1 MAKLTTVET
10 TFSPPDWLR
19 WSLGQLGSPW
29 PARLAGLA
37 LLLAGLA
44 LGLTL
49 AYRTAAPTFALDI
62 GSKDADPFIAG
73 FHQAERA
80 PVGDLTY
87 RWTRAASTVTVPG
100 YGRRDAVLTLDLAGT
115 GRQDASPPVVT
126 VLVGGQEVARLST
139 TTSVQAYMVPVSAA
153 LIHGGDVVVE
163 LRTETFQPPRD
174 ARRLGVLVDAVALA
188 PAPGSSPAL
197 PPWRLLLLAAL
208 AVTITGLVG
217 AAALARPLPGLAP
230 AVVVAAAIIFLC
242 VTDRYTLTLW
252 LREGAPQAVVSG
264 LCALLGL
271 AATHW
276 WLRRQRGA
284 GEQGPGAGDQAS
296 GGRSSPYASGVAAYQ
311 MPGSIAADQTPSVAA
326 ARPTPDPWSLTTRAT
341 GWLWLLLWA
350 VALAYLLGVAHP
362 QFKSSDLTMNVHRL
376 EDVARG
382 QWLLKMDLPGESALS
397 APYPPAYYAMLLPLL
412 PLAGGAEALKQHL
425 ITFSATGLLTMLA
438 AIAFVV
444 GARVGGVAAGLWAAL
459 LHGFAPVG
467 FLLVS
472 QGNFANI
479 FGQWA
484 AGLVF
489 LLLATLPDW
498 RRPAAGLA
506 IVAALLLAFL
516 GHFGVFLTLLL
527 AVPVMALTVWP
538 PPIDRPDQTGTL
550 LRLFALAL
558 FLAFLIYYRHY
569 LDLIVDDAQ
578 RILATRGAS
587 GEALGW
593 NAGVVAEWG
602 RTRQALG
609 WLGLPLAAAGAVGL
623 WRTGRRAGRLT
634 VGWLAAGAVFAAA
647 GIVVGLSVRYHFFAL
662 LGLAVAGGW
671 LLARISERGRP
682 GALLAG
688 LLALA
693 WVGSG
698 LTFWY
703 TRVLTY
709 LH

>member
-10 TFSPPDWLR
+10 TFSPPAWLR
-19 WSLGQLGSPW
+19 WGLGQLGSPW

-49 AYRTAAPTFALDI
+49 AYRAAAPTFTLDI
-62 GSKDADPFIAG
+62 GSKDADPFISG

-80 PVGDLTY
+80 PVGDLAY
-87 RWTRAASTVTVPG
+87 RWTRAVSTVTVPG
-100 YGRRDAVLTLDLAGT
+100 YGRRDAVLTLDLAGA
-115 GRQDASPPVVT
+115 GRQGAPPPVVS
-126 VLVGGQEVARLST
+126 VLIGGQEVARLRT
-139 TTSVQAYMVPVSAA
+139 TTSVQAYTVPVSAA

-174 ARRLGVLVDAVALA
+174 ARRLGVLVNAVALA
-188 PAPGSSPAL
+188 PAPGSTPAL
-197 PPWRLLLLAAL
+197 PPWRLVLLAAL
-208 AVTITGLVG
+208 TVTITGLVG
-217 AAALARPLPGLAP
+217 AAALARPLPALAP
-230 AVVVAAAIIFLC
+230 AVVVAAAIVFLC

-252 LREGAPQAVVSG
+252 LREGAPQAAVSG

-271 AATHW
+271 AATRW

-284 GEQGPGAGDQAS
+284 GGQGSGGGDQAS
-296 GGRSSPYASGVAAYQ
+296 DGTGSPHAPVVAAHRI
-311 MPGSIAADQTPSVAA
+311 PGDVAV
-326 ARPTPDPWSLTTRAT
+326 RPTPDPWPLTTRAA
-341 GWLWLLLWA
+341 GWLWLLLWSI
-350 VALAYLLGVAHP
+350 ALAYLLGIAHP

-382 QWLLKMDLPGESALS
+382 QWLLTMALPGASALP
-397 APYPPAYYAMLLPLL
+397 APYPPAYYALLLPLL
-412 PLAGGAEALKQHL
+412 PLAGGDEALKQHL
-425 ITFSATGLLTMLA
+425 ITFSATGLLAMLA

-444 GARVGGVAAGLWAAL
+444 GARVGGVTAGLWAAL

-527 AVPVMALTVWP
+527 AIPVIALTVWP

-569 LDLIVDDAQ
+569 LDLIADDAQ
-578 RILATRGAS
+578 RIMATRGAS
-587 GEALGW
+587 GKTLGW

-609 WLGLPLAAAGAVGL
+609 WLGLPLAAAGAIGL

-634 VGWLAAGAVFAAA
+634 VGWLAASAAFAAA